1 MSVCSLLRGWNN
13 ETLEAS
19 LASIQ
24 AELAGRDSEIDVYK
38 RSLVSS
44 LFYKCYVNI
53 RHQLLKD
60 GVVSKSLKLLPV
72 YNGGSYGKDT
82 VHNDRHTKQIVAARL
97 V

>member
-1 MSVCSLLRGWNN
+1 MVCSVLRGWNN

-24 AELAGRDSEIDVYK
+24 AELAGRNNELDVYR

-44 LFYKCYVNI
+44 LFYKSYVNI
-53 RHQLLKD
+53 KHQLLRD

-72 YNGGSYGKDT
+72 YNGGSYRKDT
-82 VHNDRHTKQIVAARL
+82 VHNDRHTKQIVAAKL
-97 V
+97 A